1 MARALSRHGFHVF
14 RWPKPCHNTSFVAK
28 YSSQG
33 DNIYDLIVIG
43 GGSGGL
49 ACAKEAQGLGM
60 KVAVLDAVSPSP
72 RGSRWGLGGTCVN
85 VGCIPK
91 KLFHQGALLGQ
102 ALKDA
107 PLYGWAGTTM
117 GGHDW
122 ATLRDAVQA
131 HVRSLNWG
139 HRVQLNKK
147 KVAYYNAHGKF
158 LDHQRIAA
166 CSADGKEDV
175 LVGKNFV
182 IAVGGRPV
190 VPADVP
196 GLSDNAITSD
206 DIFSLQQPPGK
217 TLVVGA
223 SYVALECAGFL
234 RGLGYDTT
242 VMVRSICLRGF
253 DQQMARL
260 VADHMAD
267 EGTQFLWRCVPR
279 HVARLAD
286 GRLKVRW
293 EGPEGQQ
300 QEDVFDTLLVAVGRQ
315 AETARL
321 NLGAAQVD
329 TNPKN
334 HKVVVNEHDQSS
346 VNNIYAIG
354 DTAEGRPELTP
365 VAIRAGRLLAQRLAG
380 ASTECMDYNTVPT
393 TVFTPLEY
401 GCVGMSEELAEET
414 VGRDNIDVLHAFY
427 RPLEYTVAQRDA
439 SHCYIKAIV
448 ERSGAQHVLGL
459 HLTGPNAG
467 EVIQGFAAALRCKLT
482 RQVLE
487 QTVGIHP
494 TVAEEV
500 VKLRITKRSGEDPQ
514 VTGC

>member
-1 MARALSRHGFHVF
+1 MSPASR
-14 RWPKPCHNTSFVAK
+14 
-28 YSSQG
+28 
-33 DNIYDLIVIG
+33 I
-43 GGSGGL
+43 
-49 ACAKEAQGLGM
+49 M
-60 KVAVLDAVSPSP
+60 PSP
-72 RGSRWGLGGTCVN
+72 RTTSSLSSNLREKPVLARGSLCW
-85 VGCIPK
+85 
-91 KLFHQGALLGQ
+91 HAL
-102 ALKDA
+102 
-107 PLYGWAGTTM
+107 
-117 GGHDW
+117 
-122 ATLRDAVQA
+122 TL
-131 HVRSLNWG
+131 
-139 HRVQLNKK
+139 
-147 KVAYYNAHGKF
+147 
-158 LDHQRIAA
+158 
-166 CSADGKEDV
+166 
-175 LVGKNFV
+175 
-182 IAVGGRPV
+182 
-190 VPADVP
+190 PAD
-196 GLSDNAITSD
+196 
-206 DIFSLQQPPGK
+206 
-217 TLVVGA
+217 
-223 SYVALECAGFL
+223 VALECAGFL

-267 EGTQFLWRCVPR
+267 EGTRFLWRCVPR

-286 GRLKVRW
+286 GRLQVRW

-346 VNNIYAIG
+346 
-354 DTAEGRPELTP
+354 GRPELTP